1 MLCSISCLVP
11 ACVSTRRLSTCR
23 LRLAAAEMIAEDN
36 SQCSLLLLFKQ
47 HKRNQSL
54 QQLCL
59 KLATLNRKYFWLF
72 ETTQSGRFHEFS
84 ICRNVCFS
92 AVLANVILQN
102 KTCSF
107 GLPARFMCTSPC
119 CDMANYC
126 IPWRHL
132 FGNALFIKF
141 S

>member
-11 ACVSTRRLSTCR
+11 ACISARRPSTCR

-36 SQCSLLLLFKQ
+36 SQCSSLLLFKQ
-47 HKRNQSL
+47 YKRNQSL
-54 QQLCL
+54 QRLCL
-59 KLATLNRKYFWLF
+59 KLATLNRKYFGLF
-72 ETTQSGRFHEFS
+72 EMTLSGRFHEFS
-84 ICRNVCFS
+84 ICRNICLS

-102 KTCSF
+102 KTCSS
-107 GLPARFMCTSPC
+107 GLPARFMCTFPC

-126 IPWRHL
+126 LLWRHL
-132 FGNALFIKF
+132 FGNVLFIKF